1 MKIKHLLTKT
11 LLVAAGLCL
20 GAGNV
25 WADVTQVI
33 DFKTFTASQQPDI
46 TLSSTPISQSGTNAL
61 TVYQLTNSG
70 TYFDRVALSHKNKD
84 GVQMRWMF
92 RNGSNAW
99 QYGLCGNWNNGG
111 TANTSYNIS
120 VLDLYAGDRVT
131 FTYEI
136 RAGKDAQPKFC
147 SAGVVTSGSPAT
159 ANTAGSA
166 LVSGTTYTMTSDGNL
181 DLFVTNDNLGIRTIT
196 IVSSHVA
203 ESIDVDPVVSV
214 SGANGGNREVT
225 ITSSKTNTDN
235 ATVTYYT
242 KDGSDPST
250 SSTLYAGAFNV
261 TAADATEGVVT
272 IKAITYKDGDASIKS
287 GITSFNVTGVGTTIK
302 LANPVVKLSGMTESA
317 GVYNPSYTFSA
328 DAAGT
333 FGSPSITLTATFNG
347 NPIDAASYTATATGT
362 IRVVASA
369 TGYADSDPTDV
380 EVTGVGYE
388 LLKSIDVAD
397 LYPGETS
404 EWPTGLDY
412 NLIPGLTIDP
422 VNNTN
427 GCTYRTKHNADAYY
441 TYYGRNKG
449 FTVTCTG
456 LTSDML
462 VVIEDYT
469 RTNKYVIT
477 AASNSVSIPT
487 NGTFKYYT
495 LYAQPGATV
504 SVNVS
509 AAGMATYVP
518 SFDLNFSSASLKA
531 YTAEVSGKG
540 VCTLHQIDEIP
551 AGTPVLLIGA
561 TENIP
566 VMTGATAVSEP
577 NNLVA
582 GAGAAVAT
590 TDGGY
595 TNMILNNG
603 TSGVGFYLA
612 AGQIVAANRA
622 YLHFDSSL
630 APDPSAPM
638 MMVFDGEATG
648 ISEIKTMR
656 NAENE
661 IFFDLQGRKV
671 AQPAKGLYI
680 VNGKK
685 VVIK

>member
-1 MKIKHLLTKT
+1 M
-11 LLVAAGLCL
+11 
-20 GAGNV
+20 
-25 WADVTQVI
+25 
-33 DFKTFTASQQPDI
+33 
-46 TLSSTPISQSGTNAL
+46 

-70 TYFDRVALSHKNKD
+70 TYFDRVALSHKNTD
-84 GVQMRWMF
+84 GVQKRWMF
-92 RNGSNAW
+92 RNGTNAW
-99 QYGLCGNWNNGG
+99 QYGLCGNWNGGG

-136 RAGKDAQPKFC
+136 RATKDAKPKFC
-147 SAGVVTSGSPAT
+147 SADVVTYGDPAT
-159 ANTAGSA
+159 SNTAGA
-166 LVSGTTYTMTSDGNL
+166 ELASGTTYTMKADGNL
-181 DLFVTNDNLGIRTIT
+181 DLFVTDDNLGIRTIT

-261 TAADATEGVVT
+261 TAADATGGVVT

-397 LYPGETS
+397 LYPGVTYAS
-404 EWPTGLDY
+404 DGEWPEGLNY

-422 VNNTN
+422 VNLTN
-427 GCTYRTKHNADAYY
+427 GCTYRTIHSPNTYY
-441 TYYGRNKG
+441 AYYGRNKG

-477 AASNSVSIPT
+477 AASNSASIAKD
-487 NGTFKYYT
+487 GTFKYYT

-518 SFDLNFSSASLKA
+518 SFDLNFSSALLKA

-540 VCTLHQIDEIP
+540 VCTLHQIDEVP

-582 GAGAAVAT
+582 GTGAAVAT
-590 TDGGY
+590 TDGG
-595 TNMILNNG
+595 TNMILNNVG
-603 TSGVGFYLA
+603 GNVGFYFA
-612 AGQIVAANRA
+612 NGQTVAANRA

-630 APDPSAPM
+630 APDALAPM

-648 ISEIKTMR
+648 IADVRGKMEDVRSD
-656 NAENE
+656 
-661 IFFDLQGRKV
+661 FFDLQGRKV

>member
-99 QYGLCGNWNNGG
+99 QYGLCGNWNGGG

-136 RAGKDAQPKFC
+136 RAGKDAKPKFC
-147 SAGVVTSGSPAT
+147 SADVVTYGDPAT
-159 ANTAGSA
+159 SNTAGA
-166 LVSGTTYTMTSDGNL
+166 ELASGTTYTMKADGNL

-317 GVYNPSYTFSA
+317 GVYNPSYAFSA
-328 DAAGT
+328 DATGT
-333 FGSPSITLTATFNG
+333 FGSPVITLTATFNG
-347 NPIDAASYTATATGT
+347 NPIDPATYTATATGT
-362 IRVVASA
+362 IRVVATADGYGASDA
-369 TGYADSDPTDV
+369 TEV
-380 EVTGVGYE
+380 EVVGVGYQI
-388 LLKSIDVAD
+388 LSSIDVAD
-397 LYPGETS
+397 LYPGITYADNG
-404 EWPTGLDY
+404 EWPTDLDY
-412 NLIPGLTIDP
+412 GLIPGLSIDP
-422 VNNTN
+422 VNNTQ
-427 GCTYRTKHNADAYY
+427 GCTYRTRHNSDDYY
-441 TYYGRNKG
+441 AYYGRNKG
-449 FTVTCTG
+449 FTVTCAG

-462 VVIEDYT
+462 VIIEDHT
-469 RTNKYVIT
+469 RTNKYIIT
-477 AASNSVSIPT
+477 SVNNSASIAM
-487 NGTFKYYT
+487 NGTIKYYT
-495 LYAQPGATV
+495 LYAQPGASIPVTV
-504 SVNVS
+504 KTT
-509 AAGMATYVP
+509 GTT
-518 SFDLNFSSASLKA
+518 FSSAYAIDCANLPSGVKA
-531 YTAEVSGKG
+531 YKVTKMTATQVTAEEITEAVAPNTGLILIAGTAGSYDLPVAATGNDISATNKLVGVTVAKTVADDEAYGLKDGKFNKLSAG
-540 VCTLHQIDEIP
+540 TIP
-551 AGTPVLLIGA
+551 ANKAYLP
-561 TENIP
+561 
-566 VMTGATAVSEP
+566 ATAVSAPE
-577 NNLVA
+577 L
-582 GAGAAVAT
+582 
-590 TDGGY
+590 
-595 TNMILNNG
+595 
-603 TSGVGFYLA
+603 S
-612 AGQIVAANRA
+612 IV
-622 YLHFDSSL
+622 FG
-630 APDPSAPM
+630 
-638 MMVFDGEATG
+638 GEATG
-648 ISEIKTMR
+648 IADVRGKMEDVRSD
-656 NAENE
+656 
-661 IFFDLQGRKV
+661 FFDLQGRKV
-671 AQPAKGLYI
+671 AQPTKGLYI